1 MVCVKLVNIFDLFD
15 KNFSIPSYQRGYRWT
30 TRQVEDLL
38 EDILDFQKK
47 LNKQP
52 GEFYCLQPLV
62 VKKLSQTEYEVIDGQ
77 QRLTTLYLILLYF
90 EVLIKKT
97 FRKEK
102 KHWYTINYGTRED
115 FINSSLNDNNSEKI
129 DNYYISDAK
138 KFIKEWID
146 KKVGNNESNNVEYL
160 NTFLKKDIRAVD
172 QQDID
177 IANNVRFIWYEIT
190 EENLSGS
197 AIFTRINMGKIPLT
211 NAELIKALFF
221 INEKEE
227 DRIKHQFSKAYEWE
241 YIEKSLQNDD
251 FWYFLNKEENATPT
265 RIEFIFELI
274 ADKYKDKYKDNLKNI
289 NKVDKYYAYYI
300 FNELIK
306 SKIYI
311 KEKGGDIAKDSI
323 REDLWDEVKS
333 YFRMFEE
340 WFNHNEYYHLIG
352 YVIHCGEKIDNIINI
367 YTKSTKER
375 FLSELKNKIKSYVQ
389 YKDEYKKDDYKNSIK
404 QFDYEEKRKTIM
416 NILLLFNII
425 LTMKSKYTRFPFDL
439 FIKEKWS
446 LEHIHAQNSEEIF
459 ENKHESYSLLK
470 SQLEY
475 IQKKK
480 EQELINEINE
490 LLKKNNQGLL
500 FGAKDIDELINELD
514 KIKKE
519 YETNN
524 LNKNIF
530 KDLQELVFKHYSYD
544 NFEDIHYID
553 NLALL
558 STRDNSTLSNNI
570 FPIKREKI
578 IELDTEGRFI
588 PIGTKNVFL
597 KYFSKESENNIKWTQ
612 EDRVQYLDEISKKIT
627 EFFNNDNGE

>member
-1 MVCVKLVNIFDLFD
+1 MAYVKLVNIFDLFD

-90 EVLIKKT
+90 EDLIKMT
-97 FRKEK
+97 FRKVKNE
-102 KHWYTINYGTRED
+102 WYKINYGTRKD
-115 FINSSLNDNNSEKI
+115 FINSSFNDNNSEYI
-129 DNYYISDAK
+129 DNYYISDAR

-146 KKVGNNESNNVEYL
+146 KKVSNDELNIVEYL
-160 NTFLKKDIRAVD
+160 NTILKKDIRAVD

-190 EENLSGS
+190 EENLPGS

-211 NAELIKALFF
+211 NSELIKALFF

-251 FWYFLNKEENATPT
+251 FWYFLNKEENSTST

-274 ADKYKDKYKDNLKNI
+274 ADKYKPKKNI
-289 NKVDKYYAYYI
+289 NKSIDKYYAFYI

-306 SKIYI
+306 SKND
-311 KEKGGDIAKDSI
+311 KEKNV

-352 YVIHCGEKIDNIINI
+352 YLIHCGEKIETIIEI
-367 YTKSTKER
+367 YTKSTKEG
-375 FLSELKNKIKSYVQ
+375 FLNELKNKIKSSIQ
-389 YKDEYKKDDYKNSIK
+389 NNKKEIEDLN
-404 QFDYEEKRKTIM
+404 YEEDRKTIM

-425 LTMKSKYTRFPFDL
+425 LTMKSKHTRFPFDL
-439 FIKEKWS
+439 FVKEKWS
-446 LEHIHAQNSEEIF
+446 LEHIHAQKSEEIVNDKDRK
-459 ENKHESYSLLK
+459 ELLK
-470 SQLEY
+470 SQIEWLDNREEKELLNK
-475 IQKKK
+475 IIKIFKQNNKK
-480 EQELINEINE
+480 ELTNILANKDPIEEELF
-490 LLKKNNQGLL
+490 KYSQ
-500 FGAKDIDELINELD
+500 D
-514 KIKKE
+514 KI
-519 YETNN
+519 
-524 LNKNIF
+524 
-530 KDLQELVFKHYSYD
+530 FKHYSSE
-544 NFEDIHYID
+544 NFEDIHAID

-558 STRDNSTLSNNI
+558 SARDNSTLSNNI

-578 IELDTEGRFI
+578 IELDSQGKFI
-588 PIGTKNVFL
+588 PIATKNVFL
-597 KYFSKESENNIKWTQ
+597 KYFSKKSENNIKWTQ
-612 EDRVQYLDEISKKIT
+612 EDREQYLNEISRIIT
-627 EFFNNDNGE
+627 IMESKNGNNILGNN